1 MLDVANIWDYENFL
15 LFRVN
20 SVARVKEKK
29 IETAKKKKLMLAHRA
44 ELWDWGAHKSSIR
57 LLRAPESQISVRRD
71 NITFFFSDF
80 FCFWLA
86 FLTTNNC
93 VPSNILQEFTN
104 ALDANIHSHSRNTRS
119 SSPKNE
125 FVKKW
130 KKCLIY
136 HEYQDVERVT
146 ILPRRPSKKIFLDKT
161 PWYFV

>member
-1 MLDVANIWDYENFL
+1 MANIWDYENFL

-29 IETAKKKKLMLAHRA
+29 IETAKKKKLMSTHRA
-44 ELWDWGAHKSSIR
+44 ELWDWGAHKSSTR